1 MQLQVTI
8 DRVRRGVFLGALV
21 LVLAACGGDDGVAAE
36 PDGDATEASDSGD
49 DGDTSSGEAPDES
62 DGAQGDG
69 ADDADDADDAEVLIP
84 AEVTE
89 EDGMATMRPPAGAE
103 PDCEGIDQLEPGAS
117 LSFPTDDAGMLDA
130 GPGPGRVEFVGCSNT
145 FEANLVYDAFHGS
158 DASPTVTDFTMGGSM
173 GDWGA
178 FSFEEM
184 FWTPGQ
190 WTVVVY
196 EDDAATGERQE
207 YDQVTFSI
215 D

>member
-1 MQLQVTI
+1 MQLAVTI
-8 DRVRRGVFLGALV
+8 DRVRRGVLLGALV
-21 LVLAACGGDDGVAAE
+21 LVLAACGGDDDVAAE
-36 PDGDATEASDSGD
+36 PDGDATETSDSGD
-49 DGDTSSGEAPDES
+49 DGDTSSDEASDES
-62 DGAQGDG
+62 DGAQG
-69 ADDADDADDAEVLIP
+69 DDADDADDAEVLIP

-89 EDGMATMRPPAGAE
+89 EDGMATMRPPGDAE
-103 PDCEGIDQLEPGAS
+103 PDCDSIDQLEPGAS
-117 LSFPTDDAGMLDA
+117 LSFPTDDAGILDA
-130 GPGPGRVEFVGCSNT
+130 GPGPVRVEFVGCSNT

-158 DASPTVTDFTMGGSM
+158 DTSPTITDFTMGGSM